1 MIRKILRLPQVED
14 ATGESRSTIYKR
26 ISEGEFPK
34 PVKLG
39 TKSVGWPKTRSRPTS
54 TAASPRVTPL
64 MADPLFL
71 VVQLDGNF
79 FFWLLIGGGAE

>member
-1 MIRKILRLPQVED
+1 MLRRILRLPQVQK

-39 TKSVGWPKTRSRPTS
+39 AKSVGWVEDEI
-54 TAASPRVTPL
+54 AAYNQARIAARDASNGD
-64 MADPLFL
+64 A
-71 VVQLDGNF
+71 
-79 FFWLLIGGGAE
+79 

>member
-1 MIRKILRLPQVED
+1 MIRRILRLPQVED

-39 TKSVGWPKTRSRPTS
+39 AKSVGWVEDEIAAYNESRIAARDASNNRS
-54 TAASPRVTPL
+54 
-64 MADPLFL
+64 
-71 VVQLDGNF
+71 
-79 FFWLLIGGGAE
+79 

>member
-1 MIRKILRLPQVED
+1 MIRKILRLPQVEE

-39 TKSVGWPKTRSRPTS
+39 AKSVGWPEDEVAAYID
-54 TAASPRVTPL
+54 AASLRETQPQIIEPPRLHPRRLEVKS
-64 MADPLFL
+64 
-71 VVQLDGNF
+71 G
-79 FFWLLIGGGAE
+79 E